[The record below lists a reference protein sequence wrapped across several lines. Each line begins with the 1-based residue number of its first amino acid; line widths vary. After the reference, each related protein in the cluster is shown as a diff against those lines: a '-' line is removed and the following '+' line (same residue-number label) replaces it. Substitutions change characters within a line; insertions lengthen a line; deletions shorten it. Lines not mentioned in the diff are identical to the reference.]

1 GLRRAARSHRGLLAT
16 LLLDV
21 PLNHGAR
28 HHPRRATEIAPRP
41 QAGHLAQVRELLPQN
56 AGGIALEAK
65 HDLVGGQRGR
75 SGNEDMDVVRL
86 DGDVQNLAP
95 DAFCRLAQ
103 KGFQAWYDWPDK
115 HLSSPCRYP
124 HEVVVK
130 QRNAGT

>member
-1 GLRRAARSHRGLLAT
+1 MPRGEVCAGQPRLLPPT
-16 LLLDV
+16 LL
-21 PLNHGAR
+21 
-28 HHPRRATEIAPRP
+28 PRR
-41 QAGHLAQVRELLPQN
+41 N
-56 AGGIALEAK
+56 
-65 HDLVGGQRGR
+65 
-75 SGNEDMDVVRL
+75 DMDVVRL

-130 QRNAGT
+130 QRNAGTLMSILLTHLLPLN